1 MTRSHVLLGLGA
13 ALCVTQSL
21 AASAEC
27 QAPTEPAEREVK
39 VALRAGGRAGQRLD
53 EEFERLKKKSTI
65 RPSLPQDLVAGGYSE
80 FMQEIMASWRDFMDY
95 TPARD
100 DQFEE
105 GDRKARGKFTWKT
118 RLRQLNTIM
127 QYGLKKEEIM
137 SLYGGYELYPAV
149 AGTYWL
155 RKLEFEALPLLSS
168 EAALFTAIWQ
178 LVGPSRLQGAIRRC
192 QAQAP
197 CACHF
202 VACRPIDGQ
211 GQLMALELRSRR
223 FQWPKLEE
231 LPKTAAT
238 QVRYLAL
245 ESIEGAGALKHPEFW
260 LQAFPGIQVLQLSV
274 PLSMELIGKVS
285 ALLQGWQDELLGLS
299 LHWNPEFEIRI
310 DDPVEAPV
318 ELLESICVLKKLR
331 RLHVDGYIRRL
342 PSCFGQ
348 LPLVELDV
356 RGLQF
361 RDASAVPPA
370 LAALGPTLRSF
381 IAYSQG
387 LDRSCQRAAPWNKT
401 SPAFLSRCRP
411 RPSWDAAEPMDS
423 TEDDAW
429 AWQCPWESWVVRLD
443 DPEAPWWSWHQLE
456 RFWVDANFLH
466 GHFPPA
472 LVEAWPRLRS
482 LDLQLNE
489 LSGPLPGE
497 ALSKLQNLTALRI
510 HRNNFSGQVPAAIF
524 EAPSLHYINF
534 EGNPELRGC
543 IPRRE
548 LDEETWHVLLLQIQG
563 TKITG
568 LCEETTEQRTE
579 L

>member
-1 MTRSHVLLGLGA
+1 MT
-13 ALCVTQSL
+13 QIL
-21 AASAEC
+21 AASAPEC
-27 QAPTEPAEREVK
+27 QPPTEPAEREVK
-39 VALRAGGRAGQRLD
+39 VPLRAGGRASHRLD
-53 EEFERLKKKSTI
+53 QEFERLKVKSTI
-65 RPSLPQDLVAGGYSE
+65 RPSLPQDLVSGGYSE

-95 TPARD
+95 TPERD

-105 GDRKARGKFTWKT
+105 GDRKSRGKFTWKT

-127 QYGLKKEEIM
+127 QHGLQKDEIM
-137 SLYGGYELYPAV
+137 SLYGGHELYPAV

-155 RKLEFEALPLLSS
+155 RKLEFETLPLLSS

-178 LVGPSRLQGAIRRC
+178 LVGPSRLQGALRRC
-192 QAQAP
+192 QATTP
-197 CACHF
+197 CACRF
-202 VACRPIDGQ
+202 VACRPGIDGQ
-211 GQLMALELRSRR
+211 GQLMALELRSRW

-331 RLHVDGYIRRL
+331 RLHVDGYISRL

-361 RDASAVPPA
+361 RDDSAVPSA

-387 LDRSCQRAAPWNKT
+387 LDRSCQRPAPWNKT
-401 SPAFLSRCRP
+401 SPAFLNRCRP
-411 RPSWDAAEPMDS
+411 RPSWDAAQPMDS
-423 TEDDAW
+423 TDDDAW
-429 AWQCPWESWVVRLD
+429 AWQCPWESWVARLD

-524 EAPSLHYINF
+524 EAPSLHYTNF
-534 EGNPELRGC
+534 EGNTELRGC
-543 IPRRE
+543 IPRRQ
-548 LDEETWHVLLLQIQG
+548 LTAETWHVLELQIQG

-568 LCEETTEQRTE
+568 QCEATAEKRTE